1 MPEEKELPRYKC
13 LKTVWALTIKFINPV
28 TNILIFE
35 EDYPPLD
42 VGETYIKQ
50 HKPYV
55 GGYFVVYE
63 DGYRSFSPAEPFE
76 NGYKLIE

>member
-1 MPEEKELPRYKC
+1 MPEQKELPRYKC
-13 LKTVWALTIKFINPV
+13 LKTVWALTIKFVNPV
-28 TNILIFE
+28 TNTLIFE

-42 VGETYIKQ
+42 VGENYMKK

-63 DGYRSFSPAEPFE
+63 DGYHSFSPAEPFE